1 MKDIKQIRKNYK
13 AYSRKK
19 SHIEARLNEEFI
31 DHGIA
36 TIPCKVGGMD
46 DIISPYS
53 VPGYET
59 LDSGFVEYISGT
71 VDCVPDYYPVVLNIV
86 GHKFTEDEQEIIK
99 STIEDDL
106 AYNLGTVEKENKSH
120 IILFICMAIGLILTS
135 IMISIFKWW
144 SEIPIEMLFVFFWF
158 FADTVVSYLLIEG
171 WQFHKQR
178 LRAARLA
185 CMQVIF
191 SEEYDESDYSE
202 TEAKEI
208 IDKIL

>member
-36 TIPCKVGGMD
+36 TIPCKVNGMD
-46 DIISPYS
+46 DIISSYS
-53 VPGYET
+53 VPGYEC
-59 LDSGFVEYISGT
+59 LDPGFVEYISST

-86 GHKFTEDEQEIIK
+86 GHKFTDKEQEIIK

-106 AYNLGTVEKENKSH
+106 AYNLGSVEKENKGH
-120 IILFICMAIGLILTS
+120 KILFICMAIGLILTS

-158 FADTVVSYLLIEG
+158 FGDTVVSYLLIEG
-171 WQFHKQR
+171 WQFRRHR

-191 SEEYDESDYSE
+191 SEEYDESDYSD